1 MNKFSFF
8 ICQHSIY
15 TVNVEVNVFVG
26 MDRCVCVYIVF
37 FLYVVCMY
45 VEIPDLTITELLR
58 SAIYLQYKSPDNFR
72 RTYDVICDTFIFLC

>member
-1 MNKFSFF
+1 M
-8 ICQHSIY
+8 
-15 TVNVEVNVFVG
+15 
-26 MDRCVCVYIVF
+26 CVCIYSF